1 MPDSNILRTKGV
13 ANHRRCRQTVRG
25 MDMDFRDTRAEESEK
40 VATQLEERSVTEES
54 AKAEAAAPAPAPV
67 DSKTVAERRFN
78 VVTDASRDVLL
89 TDFGKDTLNDRYL
102 LPGETYQD
110 LFARVAAAYAD
121 DEAHAQRVYDAISK
135 LWFMPATPVLSNGG
149 TGRGLPIS
157 CYLNSVDDSLEAIVG
172 TWNENV
178 WLASR
183 GGGIGTYWGSV
194 RGIGEP
200 VGLNGKTSGIIPFV
214 RVMDSLTLA
223 ISQGSL
229 RRGSAACYLDISHPE
244 IEEFLEIRKPSGDF
258 NRKALNLHHGV
269 LVTDEFMEAVRDGAE
284 FKLKSPRDGSERG
297 TVDARSL
304 FQKLVETRLATGEP
318 YIIFIDQVNRM
329 MPKHHRE
336 LGLKV
341 STSNLCSEITLP
353 TGRDHLG
360 NDRTA
365 VCCLS
370 SLNLETWDE
379 WNEEKG
385 FIEDVMRFLD
395 NVLQDYIDRAPEEMA
410 RAKYSAMRERSV
422 GLGVM
427 GFHSFLQARQLPFEG
442 AMAKAYNLK
451 IFRHIRE
458 QVDAASMLLA
468 QERGPCPDAA
478 DQGVMERFSCK
489 MAIAPTASISI
500 IAGGTSACIEP
511 IPANIYTHKTLS
523 GSFSIKN
530 PHLEKML
537 VEKAKNSDSV
547 WNSILEKGGSVAHLD
562 FLTTEEKDVFKT
574 SFEIDQRWLLELA
587 ADRTP
592 YIDQAT
598 SLNLFIPADVEKW
611 DLMMLHFRAWEL
623 GIKSL
628 YYLRSKSVQRAGFAG
643 GVEADNTP
651 DAPKF
656 ELATT
661 TDYDECL
668 ACQ

>member
-1 MPDSNILRTKGV
+1 
-13 ANHRRCRQTVRG
+13 
-25 MDMDFRDTRAEESEK
+25 MDFRDSQAMGNDAMASD
-40 VATQLEERSVTEES
+40 VAASDLKSADDAPMTSHTVSV
-54 AKAEAAAPAPAPV
+54 
-67 DSKTVAERRFN
+67 RRFAL
-78 VVTDASRDVLL
+78 TLDHTRDALL
-89 TDFGKDTLNDRYL
+89 TEFGKDTLKDRYL
-102 LPGETYQD
+102 LPGESYQD
-110 LFARVAAAYAD
+110 LFARVSSAYAD
-121 DEAHAQRVYDAISK
+121 DAAHAQRVYDYISR

-157 CYLNSVDDSLEAIVG
+157 CYLNSVDDSLEGIVN

-178 WLASR
+178 WLASK

-229 RRGSAACYLDISHPE
+229 RRGSAACYLDIDHPE

-269 LVTDEFMEAVRDGAE
+269 LLTDAFMEAVRAGAE
-284 FKLKSPRDGSERG
+284 WNLKSPKDGSVRA

-318 YIIFIDQVNRM
+318 YIIFIDHVNKA
-329 MPKHHRE
+329 MPRHHRE

-341 STSNLCSEITLP
+341 TTSNLCSEITLP

-370 SLNLETWDE
+370 SLNMETWDD
-379 WNEEKG
+379 WKDDKM
-385 FIEDVMRFLD
+385 FVEDIMRFLD
-395 NVLQDYIDRAPEEMA
+395 NVLTDYIDRAPPEMA
-410 RAKYSAMRERSV
+410 RAKYSAGRERSV

-427 GFHSFLQARQLPFEG
+427 GFHSFLQARNIPFEG
-442 AMAKAYNLK
+442 AMAKSWNMR
-451 IFRHIRE
+451 IFKHISQSVNE
-458 QVDAASMLLA
+458 ASMLLA
-468 QERGPCPDAA
+468 TERGACPDAE
-478 DQGVMERFSCK
+478 DRGVMERFSCK
-489 MAIAPTASISI
+489 TAIAPTASISI
-500 IAGGTSACIEP
+500 ICGGTSACIEP

-523 GSFSIKN
+523 GSFSIRN
-530 PHLEKML
+530 PHLEKL
-537 VEKAKNSDSV
+537 LIEKSKNSDAV
-547 WNSILEKGGSVAHLD
+547 WNSILEQGGSVQHLD
-562 FLTTEEKDVFKT
+562 FLSFEEKDVFKT
-574 SFEIDQRWLLELA
+574 SFEIDQRWLIELA

-592 YIDQAT
+592 YVDQAT

-611 DLMMLHFRAWEL
+611 DLLMLHFRAWEL
-623 GIKSL
+623 GVKSL
-628 YYLRSKSVQRAGFAG
+628 YYLRSKSIQRAGFAG
-643 GVEADNTP
+643 GVEADNTI
-651 DAPKF
+651 DLREIEVEVK
-656 ELATT
+656 
-661 TDYDECL
+661 DYDECL

>member
-1 MPDSNILRTKGV
+1 MT
-13 ANHRRCRQTVRG
+13 
-25 MDMDFRDTRAEESEK
+25 MDF
-40 VATQLEERSVTEES
+40 ATSSDVGSDDVSVTET
-54 AKAEAAAPAPAPV
+54 KR
-67 DSKTVAERRFN
+67 DSKTVDAKKFD
-78 VVTDASRDVLL
+78 VKTDSSRDALL
-89 TDFGKDTLNDRYL
+89 TEFGKETLRDRYL
-102 LPGETYQD
+102 LPGEEYQD
-110 LFARVAAAYAD
+110 LFARVASAYAD
-121 DEAHAQRVYDAISK
+121 DADHAQRVYDYISK

-157 CYLNSVDDSLEAIVG
+157 CYLNSVDDSLDGIVN

-178 WLASR
+178 WLASK
-183 GGGIGTYWGSV
+183 GGGIGTYWGAV

-229 RRGSAACYLDISHPE
+229 RRGSAACYLDVSHPE

-269 LVTDEFMEAVRDGAE
+269 LITDEFMEAVRNGDE
-284 FKLKSPRDGSERG
+284 FMLRSPKDGSERG
-297 TVDARSL
+297 KIDARSL

-318 YIIFIDQVNRM
+318 YIIFIDQVNRS
-329 MPKHHRE
+329 MPKHHRD

-360 NDRTA
+360 ADRTA

-379 WNEEKG
+379 WNGDER

-395 NVLQDYIDRAPEEMA
+395 NVLSDYLARAPDEMA
-410 RAKYSAMRERSV
+410 RAKYSAERERSV
-422 GLGVM
+422 GLGIM
-427 GFHSFLQARQLPFEG
+427 GFHSFLQARGLPFEG
-442 AMAKAYNLK
+442 AMAKSWNMRVFK
-451 IFRHIRE
+451 HIRA
-458 QVDAASMLLA
+458 QVDEASMMLA
-468 QERGPCPDAA
+468 NERGPCPDAA
-478 DQGVMERFSCK
+478 DMGVMERFSCK

-500 IAGGTSACIEP
+500 ICGGTSACIEP

-530 PHLEKML
+530 PYLEKL
-537 VEKAKNSDSV
+537 LTEKSKNSDNI
-547 WNSILEKGGSVAHLD
+547 WNSILEQGGSVQHLD
-562 FLTTEEKDVFKT
+562 FLTPEEKDTYKT

-592 YIDQAT
+592 FIDQAQ
-598 SLNLFIPADVEKW
+598 SLNLFIPADVDKW

-651 DAPKF
+651 
-656 ELATT
+656 ELQEIQLGAS

>member
-1 MPDSNILRTKGV
+1 
-13 ANHRRCRQTVRG
+13 
-25 MDMDFRDTRAEESEK
+25 MDFALSESQQNEEI
-40 VATQLEERSVTEES
+40 
-54 AKAEAAAPAPAPV
+54 AADV
-67 DSKTVAERRFN
+67 KSDSKSVSVRRFD
-78 VVTDASRDVLL
+78 VKTDSSRDALL
-89 TDFGKDTLNDRYL
+89 TDFGKDTLQDRYL
-102 LPGETYQD
+102 LPGESYQD
-110 LFARVAAAYAD
+110 LFARVASAYAD
-121 DEAHAQRVYDAISK
+121 DEAHAQRVYDYISK

-157 CYLNSVDDSLEAIVG
+157 CYLNSVSDSLEGIVS

-178 WLASR
+178 WLAAR
-183 GGGIGTYWGSV
+183 GGGIGTYWGNV

-229 RRGSAACYLDISHPE
+229 RRGSAACYLDVSHPE

-269 LVTDEFMEAVRDGAE
+269 LVTDAFMEAVREGAE
-284 FKLKSPRDGSERG
+284 WTLRSPKDGSERAK
-297 TVDARSL
+297 VDARSL

-318 YIIFIDQVNRM
+318 YIIFIDQVNRS
-329 MPKHHRE
+329 MPRHHRE

-353 TGRDHLG
+353 TGKDHLG
-360 NDRTA
+360 KDRTA

-379 WNEEKG
+379 WNGDKQ

-395 NVLQDYIDRAPEEMA
+395 NVLTDYIERAPDEMA
-410 RAKYSAMRERSV
+410 RAKYSASRERSV

-427 GFHSFLQARQLPFEG
+427 GFHSFLQARNLAFEG
-442 AMAKAYNLK
+442 AMAKSWNLK
-451 IFRHIRE
+451 IFKHISA
-458 QVDAASMLLA
+458 QVNEASMLLA
-468 QERGPCPDAA
+468 KERGPCPDAA
-478 DQGVMERFSCK
+478 DMGAMERFSCK

-500 IAGGTSACIEP
+500 ICGGTSACIEP
-511 IPANIYTHKTLS
+511 IPGNVYTHKTLS
-523 GSFSIKN
+523 GSFSVRN
-530 PHLEKML
+530 PHLEKL
-537 VEKAKNSDSV
+537 LIEKSKNSDAV
-547 WNSILEKGGSVAHLD
+547 WNSILEQGGSVQHLD
-562 FLTTEEKDVFKT
+562 FLTPEEKDTFKT
-574 SFEIDQRWLLELA
+574 SFEIDQRWLIELA

-598 SLNLFIPADVEKW
+598 SLNLFIPADVDKW
-611 DLMMLHFRAWEL
+611 DLLMLHFRAWEL

-643 GVEADNTP
+643 GVEADNTAE
-651 DAPKF
+651 APKY
-656 ELATT
+656 ELAT